1 MSREVLAE
9 RANLTVSYLSMLE
22 RGKRDPSISTVE
34 ALAVGLE
41 VPISVLV
48 FLASDPSEIRGL
60 DEDLAQKLS
69 YAAFKIMQN
78 DNPQETLL

>member
-1 MSREVLAE
+1 
-9 RANLTVSYLSMLE
+9 MLE

-34 ALAVGLE
+34 SLAMGLD

-48 FLASDPSEIRGL
+48 FLASDASEIKGL
-60 DEDLAQKLS
+60 DDDLAQKLS
-69 YAAFKIMQN
+69 YAAFKLMQN